1 MGEPA
6 IALQDHDTE
15 PTEPDLPAD
24 KTPVIRLAQR
34 DAAIAL
40 AALSLWAAAD
50 AWHATTGLGFA
61 ALLSFLDGA
70 VVGVLLG
77 LMAHEWS
84 HFAGA
89 RWAGGI
95 APTRRISSFFPIFRL
110 DMQRS
115 SASAFRAMSV
125 GGNIGH
131 WLVVLLLAVFLPLD
145 AVGRIALLSGAFGF
159 AVSASTTEFP
169 VIQRAFTGSSPVDS
183 FKGLTGAKL
192 RHHRWIG
199 AAAGF
204 LLFLIL

>member
-15 PTEPDLPAD
+15 PTERDQPAD

-34 DAAIAL
+34 DGAIAL

-61 ALLSFLDGA
+61 AMLSFLDGA
-70 VVGVLLG
+70 VVGVLVA
-77 LMAHEWS
+77 LMAHEWG

-145 AVGRIALLSGAFGF
+145 TVGRVALLSGAFGF
-159 AVSASTTEFP
+159 AISASTTEFP
-169 VIQRAFTGSSPVDS
+169 IIQRAFTGSSPIES
-183 FKGLTGAKL
+183 FKGLTADKL

-199 AAAGF
+199 AAAGL
-204 LLFLIL
+204 LLFLVL